1 MTVEEKAQKDL
12 ISRFPELAD
21 AIRIARTR
29 RIFVEVPDERFLD
42 VFDYVRE
49 KIGFPI
55 LSLIIGLD
63 QGEKFEVMYVLSSA
77 NGCVM
82 NLKRHVPREAPVIHS
97 VYDRVPNSEIYER
110 ELVDMFG
117 ITVTGLPDGARYPL
131 PDDWPEGQYPLR
143 KDWKADMLDQQ
154 EVTANG

>member
-1 MTVEEKAQKDL
+1 MTVEEKAQTEL
-12 ISRFPELAD
+12 IGRFPELAD
-21 AIRIARTR
+21 AIRIARIR

-82 NLKRHVPREAPVIHS
+82 NLKRHIPRETPIIQS

-154 EVTANG
+154 GGGANE